1 LAMGIDLPIYC
12 VDGSLPIKAVRTE
25 DGGMEILVFDWDT
38 GEFKR
43 DLTYLT
49 VAVWGDSDDVEYLS
63 EEEFNS
69 YVAKLRRERGFIE
82 KA

>member
-1 LAMGIDLPIYC
+1 MGFDLPIYC
-12 VDGSLPIKAVRTE
+12 VDGSLPIKAVPTE
-25 DGGMEILVFDWDT
+25 EGGMAILVLDWHT

-43 DLTYLT
+43 DLTYLM

-69 YVAKLRRERGFIE
+69 YVAKLRRERGFID
-82 KA
+82 KV

>member
-1 LAMGIDLPIYC
+1 MGFDLPIYC
-12 VDGSLPIKAVRTE
+12 IDGARPIKAVSTE
-25 DGGMEILVFDWDT
+25 DGGMTILVFDWDT

-43 DLTYLT
+43 DLSYLT

-69 YVAKLRRERGFIE
+69 YVEKLRRERGFFD
-82 KA
+82 KG

>member
-1 LAMGIDLPIYC
+1 MGFDLPIYC
-12 VDGSLPIKAVRTE
+12 VDGNRPIKAVSTE
-25 DGGMEILVFDWDT
+25 DGGMAILVFDCDT

-43 DLTYLT
+43 DLNYLM